1 MVFGF
6 KENKQIKK
14 LKQTNQNRI
23 YVKSHFQ
30 KGMMT
35 PLPVDL
41 FIIQVVTFKIQNRPS
56 WSE

>member
-30 KGMMT
+30 KGVMT

-56 WSE
+56 